1 MPVQNYIDGL
11 RDLPVMPEV
20 AARVLAFSEGGND
33 MSFRDLEAV
42 IKADAGLTAK
52 ILKIA
57 NSALYA
63 RQREIKSLQMAITLL
78 GFKNIKN
85 VVMLVSA
92 SRLFPRLQKSA
103 YHVVHWR
110 HSLLSAFLARMLAS
124 RSGRPDAAEELFLCG
139 LLHDIGRAVLYSASP
154 DDYERVL
161 QAEKL
166 GVMLAETL
174 EEQVMGVN
182 HRAVGGEVLSRWN
195 FPSLYV
201 DAALEHESLNIA
213 SPHKTLVILVSV
225 ASILADRIS
234 EGAVSPQ
241 RRELF
246 RALAPH
252 TSVPATEIDA
262 PAEPWTTAL
271 HEDPLFQ
278 EYQAF
283 FGIA

>member
-20 AARVLAFSEGGND
+20 AAKVLAFSEGGND

-92 SRLFPRLQKSA
+92 SRLFPRLQKST
-103 YHVVHWR
+103 YHVAHWR
-110 HSLLSAFLARMLAS
+110 HSLLSAFLARMLAG
-124 RSGRPDAAEELFLCG
+124 RSGRPDVAEELFLCG
-139 LLHDIGRAVLYSASP
+139 LLHDIGRAVLYSADP
-154 DDYERVL
+154 DGYERVL
-161 QAEKL
+161 AAEKL
-166 GVMLAETL
+166 GAMLAETL

-201 DAALEHESLNIA
+201 DTALEHETLNIA

-234 EGAVSPQ
+234 DGAVSPQ

-246 RALAPH
+246 QALAPY
-252 TSVPATEIDA
+252 TPVPAAEIDA
-262 PAEPWTTAL
+262 PAEPWNTAL

-278 EYQAF
+278 EYQVF
-283 FGIA
+283 FGIT